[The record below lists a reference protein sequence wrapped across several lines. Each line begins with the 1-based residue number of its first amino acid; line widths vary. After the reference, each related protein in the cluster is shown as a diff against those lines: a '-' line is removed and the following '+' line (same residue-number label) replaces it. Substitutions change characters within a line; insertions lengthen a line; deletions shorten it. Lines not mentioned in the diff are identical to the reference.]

1 MFYYF
6 YRLLL
11 SSCVCQLLIK
21 FMMMSELEDTGDTN
35 KLFVNINHNNETA
48 AETTRMRSEN

>member
-1 MFYYF
+1 
-6 YRLLL
+6 
-11 SSCVCQLLIK
+11 
-21 FMMMSELEDTGDTN
+21 MMMSELEDTGDTN